1 MPLYVNTFAPEIKD
15 MEAIAKGILSGIGYG
30 LLIGPLFFL
39 SVRVIL
45 GHGLQHG
52 LALIAGAFTS
62 DCMLVMTSWWGAGK
76 LEAISTDPGFQNWIG
91 LFSGLLLLGFGI
103 SAVWPRKKELAL
115 KMEGAVKIA
124 KRRYSY
130 LQGILIN
137 STNPSNWLFW
147 LSIATVAKSDD
158 SSKEE
163 LFARLFMGAALVT
176 LFCTDL
182 IKAYVAHRIGSK
194 LKPGMTEKIVRVAGI
209 VLICLSSWVLFSVV
223 QDWNTI

>member
-1 MPLYVNTFAPEIKD
+1 
-15 MEAIAKGILSGIGYG
+15 MEAIAKGIMSGIGYG

-62 DCMLVMTSWWGAGK
+62 DCFLVMTSWWGAGK
-76 LEAISTDPGFQNWIG
+76 LEAISTDPAFQNWIG

-103 SAVWPRKKELAL
+103 SAVWPRKNDFSK
-115 KMEGAVKIA
+115 KIEGDVKPV

-130 LQGILIN
+130 FQGILIN
-137 STNPSNWLFW
+137 TTNPSNWLFW
-147 LSIATVAKSDD
+147 LSVATVAKSEDGTN
-158 SSKEE
+158 EE
-163 LFARLFMGAALVT
+163 LYARIFMTAALVT
-176 LFCTDL
+176 LFTTDL

-194 LKPGMTEKIVRVAGI
+194 LKPGMPEKIVRIAGI
-209 VLICLSSWVLFSVV
+209 VLICLSLWVLFSVV
-223 QDWNTI
+223 QDWKNH

>member
-1 MPLYVNTFAPEIKD
+1 M
-15 MEAIAKGILSGIGYG
+15 SGIGYG

-76 LEAISTDPGFQNWIG
+76 LEAISTDPAFQNWIG

-103 SAVWPRKKELAL
+103 SAVWPRQKELAV
-115 KMEGAVKIA
+115 KIEGAVKKV

-130 LQGILIN
+130 FQGILIN
-137 STNPSNWLFW
+137 TTNPSNWLFW
-147 LSIATVAKSDD
+147 LSVATVAKSEDGAD
-158 SSKEE
+158 EE
-163 LFARLFMGAALVT
+163 IYARIFMAAALVT
-176 LFCTDL
+176 LFITDL
-182 IKAYVAHRIGSK
+182 IKAYAAHRIGSK
-194 LKPGMTEKIVRVAGI
+194 LKPGTTEKIVRVAGI
-209 VLICLSSWVLFSVV
+209 ILICLSSWVLFSVV
-223 QDWNTI
+223 QDWQTI